1 MGRAFKV
8 YAHGHTASG
17 ASRKRMTTGEVK
29 RTANSATS
37 AEVDALAQ
45 AVGDVLPPL
54 LTVFEAL
61 DWFARQL
68 HPPDKPALIEAIA
81 GFAEP
86 FASAREAFAKAKLP
100 PRAAEFQRTLAQA
113 AEYAG
118 RALEGIVGAADD
130 QDFTALF
137 RAMGQ
142 RNRALAALYPLCP
155 VLPPVNSYF
164 LDRDCRNDEALLASL
179 ADGGGS
185 NVGVIHAS
193 NGRDERGG
201 WSLYVPEYYDAKRR
215 YPLIVALHGGSGHGR
230 DFLWTWLPTA
240 RSRGAILLCPT
251 AIGRTWS
258 LHDAEVDSADIAATV
273 RHVAKRW
280 RVDRSRILLTG
291 MSDGGTFCYVAG
303 LQAGTPFTHLAP
315 SSASFSP
322 FLIEGA
328 DGERMKGLPIYLM
341 HGARDWMFPV
351 EAAQMAAAAL
361 SAAGAAVT
369 YREIEDLSHT
379 WPREENGRILEWVVG
394 TAGTDG

>member
-1 MGRAFKV
+1 MTKGR
-8 YAHGHTASG
+8 
-17 ASRKRMTTGEVK
+17 VK
-29 RTANSATS
+29 RPASA
-37 AEVDALAQ
+37 ADVDALRQ
-45 AVGDVLPPL
+45 AVAPILPGL

-61 DWFARQL
+61 DWFARQN
-68 HPPDKPALIEAIA
+68 HPPDVPALAEAVA
-81 GFAEP
+81 GLAEP
-86 FASAREAFAKAKLP
+86 FARAREQFDQTKLP
-100 PRAAEFQRTLAQA
+100 RRAAEIQRTLSRA

-118 RALEGIVGAADD
+118 RALEGIVGAAADD
-130 QDFTALF
+130 DFTPLF

-155 VLPPVNSYF
+155 ALSAVNSYF
-164 LDRDCRNDEALLASL
+164 LDRECRGDEALLARL
-179 ADGGGS
+179 ARGGGRS

-193 NGRDERGG
+193 NQRDERGG

-230 DFLWTWLPTA
+230 DFLWTWVPTA
-240 RSRGAILLCPT
+240 RSRGAILLSPT

-258 LHDAEVDSADIAATV
+258 LHEAEADGANIAAIV
-273 RHVAKRW
+273 RHVSKRW
-280 RVDRSRILLTG
+280 RIDRSRILLTG

-303 LQAGTPFTHLAP
+303 LQADTPFTHLAP

-328 DGERMKGLPIYLM
+328 DGARIKALPIYLM

-351 EAAQMAAAAL
+351 EAAQMAEAAL

-379 WPREENGRILEWVVG
+379 WPREENGRILEWVAA
-394 TAGTDG
+394 TAGARD